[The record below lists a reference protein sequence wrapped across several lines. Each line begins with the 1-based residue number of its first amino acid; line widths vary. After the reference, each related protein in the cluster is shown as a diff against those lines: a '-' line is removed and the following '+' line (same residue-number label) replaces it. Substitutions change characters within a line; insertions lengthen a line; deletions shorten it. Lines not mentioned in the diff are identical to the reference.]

1 MTPLV
6 QRLSLQGNFFIE
18 DTEPPNWLD
27 GDLWADTS
35 ESPPILNLND
45 NGTAVAVGVV
55 ELDTTGLTQT
65 ERRAESNSIALKSD
79 IGPPTSF
86 TTVSSKAI
94 TVAKDDSL
102 VVLVGYATYGT
113 DRAAGITISG
123 KILDVAVEVVSEV
136 TLGLIQND
144 CKTIIVKGVITGVS
158 SGVHTYNMQSKTNV
172 TASGT
177 ESLFSTGIFASVI
190 T

>member
-18 DTEPPNWLD
+18 DTEPPNWVD

-35 ESPPILNLND
+35 KSPPILNLND
-45 NGTAVAVGVV
+45 DGTAVAVGVV

-65 ERRAESNSIALKSD
+65 ERSSGSNNITLNSAT
-79 IGPPTSF
+79 GPATSF
-86 TTVSSKAI
+86 GTVSSKAV
-94 TVAKDDSL
+94 TVDKDDSL

-123 KILDVAVEVVSEV
+123 KILDVAVEVVSQV
-136 TLGLIQND
+136 NLVLGQFT
-144 CKTIIVKGVITGVS
+144 CKTILVQGVITGVS
-158 SGVHTYNMQSKTNV
+158 SGVHTYNMQSK
-172 TASGT
+172 ASISSANT
-177 ESLFSTGIFASVI
+177 ESLFSTGIFAAVI
-190 T
+190 N